1 MKKFRGGVSRR
12 ELICLLKG
20 TEQSSSYVVAS
31 GVLHIGG
38 TNECIGNSG

>member
-1 MKKFRGGVSRR
+1 MFQEKRVD
-12 ELICLLKG
+12 ICLLKG
-20 TEQSSSYVVAS
+20 IEQSSSNVVAS